1 MKLADIEK
9 CTDVTVLLEVV
20 SMQDFLAWDRETS
33 GMPKGAAVAR
43 TRANAARSRIESL
56 NQKERD

>member
-1 MKLADIEK
+1 MKYATDI
-9 CTDVTVLLEVV
+9 TVLLEVV